1 MKAKMMNYIHRQL
14 EKRLLELAAH
24 FPVIVLVGAR
34 QVGKTTLLKTL
45 LPAANY
51 VVFDPAID
59 VEHARQ
65 DPDLFLQNH
74 PCPLILDEIQY
85 APEVVAAIKRHI
97 DRNRQPGQFLLTGS
111 QQWQV
116 MRNLTESLA
125 GRAVILQ
132 LDGFSFREWQN
143 ATDIRSGWL
152 DRWLKDPSGLTT
164 GFQPPAASPP
174 LSLLEYL
181 FRGSLPDAVTLPLE
195 VLRDYHN
202 SYLRTYVERDARS
215 FANVSDAQLFG
226 RFHRLLAALTA
237 QEVNYAHLGR
247 EIGLSPNTAREWLSI
262 LQATFQWFETPA
274 YHTNLLKRVSS
285 KPKGYFFDT
294 GLACAGQFISSP
306 EALASHPLLGAL
318 FETLVVSEVRKQSGT
333 MPAPPQLFHWRAHSG
348 AEVDLLLER
357 DGKLFPLEIKM
368 TSNPSGYDVRPMNTL
383 RKTLP
388 PGTVAPGLLVC
399 CIESPRQLNDAGDT
413 AIPWHFS

>member
-1 MKAKMMNYIHRQL
+1 MMMNYIHRQL
-14 EKRLLELAAH
+14 EKRLLELAVH

-45 LPAANY
+45 FPSANY
-51 VVFDPAID
+51 VVFDPTVD
-59 VEHARQ
+59 VEQARQ

-74 PCPLILDEIQY
+74 SCPLILDEIQY
-85 APEVVAAIKRHI
+85 APEVVAAIKRQI

-132 LDGFSFREWQN
+132 LDGFSLREWQN
-143 ATDIRSGWL
+143 APDLRSGWL
-152 DRWLKDPSGLTT
+152 ERWLHDPIGFTT
-164 GFQPPAASPP
+164 GFRTSAAPPPVP
-174 LSLLEYL
+174 LLEYL
-181 FRGSLPDAVTLPLE
+181 FRGSLPEAVTLPLE

-215 FANVSDAQLFG
+215 FAHVSDAQLFG

-262 LQATFQWFETPA
+262 LQSTFQWFDTPA
-274 YHTNLLKRVSS
+274 YHANLLKRVSS

-294 GLACAGQFISSP
+294 GLACAAQFISSP

-318 FETLVVSEVRKQSGT
+318 FETSLVSEVRKQSET
-333 MPAPPQLFHWRAHSG
+333 LSVPPQLFHWRAHSG

-368 TSNPSGYDVRPMNTL
+368 TTNPSGYDVRPMTTL

-388 PGTVAPGLLVC
+388 AGTVAPGLLMC
-399 CIESPRQLNDAGDT
+399 CIAEPRRLNDEGDM
-413 AIPWHFS
+413 AIPWHAH